1 MAHIICKLSKKRIF
15 VENGSDIFEAW
26 WNSRHR
32 PNKQISL
39 ERFICYRDR
48 DNKKEILTEG
58 WGVGFK
64 YGDKIYSAPY
74 FLGRYV
80 QRKNIKGIYIREV
93 IELTNKE
100 MDKIDKKYHKLERI
114 KEQLKK

>member
-32 PNKQISL
+32 PDKKISL
-39 ERFICYRDR
+39 ERFICYRD
-48 DNKKEILTEG
+48 NKKEILTVG
-58 WGVGFK
+58 WGFGFK

-80 QRKNIKGIYIREV
+80 QRKNIKGIYIREI